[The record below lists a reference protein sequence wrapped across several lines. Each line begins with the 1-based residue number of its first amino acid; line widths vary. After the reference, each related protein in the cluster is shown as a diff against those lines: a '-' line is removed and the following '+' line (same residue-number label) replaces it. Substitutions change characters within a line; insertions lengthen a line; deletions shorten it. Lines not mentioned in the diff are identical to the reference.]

1 MSKTRNYSKT
11 ASHRNRQRTRKQ
23 SRFIIVLVAVLCCII
38 VLPAVILTVLHP
50 VGIFEYFSYLSRT
63 SGQGDGYSI
72 DITGGKPYYALS
84 NDNTYLLV
92 NDSSVNAYNLA
103 GKIIFER
110 PHSFSKPVVKF
121 GDTRYI
127 LYGQGEKELSVNT
140 VDETLY
146 SLSFDGGV
154 LCADIS
160 QSGVFAVATKTEGYD
175 SSVAV
180 FDKKNKKI
188 YEWFSSDETINS
200 VKLSKNGKNLAVAT
214 IKVEDG
220 SFVSS
225 LYVLEYNSANPI
237 SKRVYNDDVIYSLT
251 TPSSNIFCVATSSTV
266 SFLNFKKD
274 TDTSFS
280 DNYGVSLVKDY
291 KGRTVVVRSLAE
303 NQEESLVQVYSPSA
317 KQLLSFI
324 VSTSVT
330 DCSYKSGNLYLLDN
344 SKIYKY
350 NSKGKLVAE
359 ADIEF
364 DSLYIEAI
372 SNNDVALI
380 RNSVVEKCNLARVGD

>member
-1 MSKTRNYSKT
+1 MSRTKNSPKISPRK
-11 ASHRNRQRTRKQ
+11 NRQRNIKQ
-23 SRFIIVLVAVLCCII
+23 NNFKAILIVLLCLII
-38 VLPAVILTVLHP
+38 VLPAVILTVIHP

-72 DITGGKPYYALS
+72 DIAGGKPYYTLS
-84 NDNTYLLV
+84 NNNIYLVV

-103 GKIIFER
+103 GKTVFER
-110 PHSFSKPVVKF
+110 PHSFSKPVIKF

-140 VDETLY
+140 VDDTLY
-146 SLSFDGGV
+146 SLNFNGGV

-160 QSGVFAVATKTEGYD
+160 KSGVFAVATNADGYD

-180 FDKKNKKI
+180 FDKKNNKI
-188 YEWFSSDETINS
+188 FEWFSSDETISS
-200 VKLSKNGKNLAVAT
+200 VKLSNNGKNLAVAT

-225 LYVLEYNSANPI
+225 FYVLKFDSANPI
-237 SKRVYNDDVIYSLT
+237 SKRVYKDDVIYSLS
-251 TPSSNIFCVATSSTV
+251 TPSANIFCVGTSSTV
-266 SFLNFKKD
+266 SFINFKKD
-274 TDTSFS
+274 TDTTYT
-280 DNYGVSLVKDY
+280 DDYTVSIVKKY
-291 KGRTVVVRSLAE
+291 NGRTIVVRSLAE
-303 NQEESLVQVYSPSA
+303 NQEESLVEVFA
-317 KQLLSFI
+317 KNGKKILSF
-324 VSTSVT
+324 VVTTSVT
-330 DCSYKSGNLYLLDN
+330 DCSYKSGNIYLMDN

-350 NSKGKLVAE
+350 NSKCKLTAE

-372 SNNDVALI
+372 TNNDVALI
-380 RNSVVEKCNLARVGD
+380 RNSVIEKCNLAKVGD

>member
-1 MSKTRNYSKT
+1 MSRTKNSRKTTPRKNRPRNT
-11 ASHRNRQRTRKQ
+11 KQ
-23 SRFIIVLVAVLCCII
+23 NNFKAFLLILLCCVI
-38 VLPAVILTVLHP
+38 VLPAVILTALHP
-50 VGIFEYFSYLSRT
+50 VGIFEYFSYLSKT
-63 SGQGDGYSI
+63 SGQGEGYNI
-72 DITGGKPYYALS
+72 DIAGGKPYYTL
-84 NDNTYLLV
+84 NNNNIYLVV

-103 GKIIFER
+103 GKTIFER
-110 PHSFSKPVVKF
+110 PHSFSKPVIKF

-160 QSGVFAVATKTEGYD
+160 QSGVFAVASKAEGYD

-188 YEWFSSDETINS
+188 YEWFSSDETISS

-225 LYVLEYNSANPI
+225 LYVLKFDSANSI
-237 SKRVYNDDVIYSLT
+237 SKRVYKDDVIYSLT
-251 TPSSNIFCVATSSTV
+251 TPSSNIFCIATSSSV
-266 SFLNFKKD
+266 SFLNFRND
-274 TDTSFS
+274 TDTTYTE
-280 DNYGVSLVKDY
+280 DYTVSAIKEY
-291 KGRTVVVRSLAE
+291 NARTVVVRSLAE
-303 NQEESLVQVYSPSA
+303 NQEESLVEVFSPNA
-317 KQLLSFI
+317 KKILSFI
-324 VSTSVT
+324 VPTSVT
-330 DCSYKSGNLYLLDN
+330 DCSYKSGNLYLMDN

-350 NSKGKLVAE
+350 NSKGKLTAE
-359 ADIEF
+359 ADIKF